1 MRALRQLLAI
11 VAVAASARGQPPPA
25 AAAPDAGAPPAQA
38 AGQLPE
44 ATPLAI
50 DLRVEPEEITLG
62 QHVIV
67 RLAVE
72 HDPRDVYTLPRFDP
86 APLTVPQGAPPPA
99 HVREELKGR
108 ARTTFTLV
116 LTDLASLDPRIPDLT
131 LHVTGPDGER
141 ALTVRGRPLK
151 FKSLVESEHQGAPDA
166 AHHGP
171 KPPVPVL
178 VRSWLWAGLIAVL
191 AGLAGL
197 AFATRKL
204 LKRREAARKAMP
216 VPAMH
221 YDDRAL
227 LDLARLRKERPW
239 ERGAGRAAIFQLS
252 EIVRTYLGSRLEF
265 NALDLTSEE
274 LIAQLKQRRL
284 MGLDLPGLAEET
296 SWQDLVKFAKV
307 EPTSEECLRGIE
319 RAELMVRHTRPLRSL
334 PPTGR
339 GTGPASGPGP
349 GPAAGPKGAAA

>member
-1 MRALRQLLAI
+1 MSALRHLLA
-11 VAVAASARGQPPPA
+11 ALALAAAQAQTPIQTPPPS
-25 AAAPDAGAPPAQA
+25 AAPDAGARPAPTQA
-38 AGQLPE
+38 QLPE
-44 ATPLAI
+44 AAPFAI

-62 QHVIV
+62 QHVTV

-72 HDPRDVYTLPRFDP
+72 HDTRDVYTLPGFDP
-86 APLTVPQGAPPPA
+86 APLTIPQGAPPPA

-108 ARTTFTLV
+108 ARTTFTVV
-116 LTDLASLDPRIPDLT
+116 LTDLASLEPRIPDLT
-131 LHVTGPDGER
+131 LRVTGPDGER

-178 VRSWLWAGLIAVL
+178 VRSFLWAGLLAAMVAL
-191 AGLAGL
+191 AGLAY
-197 AFATRKL
+197 AARRL
-204 LKRREAARKAMP
+204 LKRREEARKAVP
-216 VPAMH
+216 VPVMH

-252 EIVRTYLGSRLEF
+252 EILRTYLGSRLEF

-284 MGLDLPGLAEET
+284 MGLDLPGLAEEM

-307 EPTSEECLRGIE
+307 EPTPEECLRGIE

-334 PPTGR
+334 PP
-339 GTGPASGPGP
+339 SGPGP
-349 GPAAGPKGAAA
+349 GAASGAGARPKGAAA